1 MDSPGG
7 FGPLSVLV
15 PHSGD
20 EQGLRLQAAA
30 TRADAAL
37 KVRFLLEGAL
47 TRQLRLRAAP
57 GGELW
62 QHTCFEAFLR
72 RAGMPA
78 YLEFN
83 FALNGEWRA
92 YSFTR
97 YRERVAVR
105 DACVPEIVID
115 ASENR
120 VRLDARIPLEGPFA
134 AGELEVGLSAVL
146 EAQDGTLAYWAL
158 RHPAGKPDFHHE
170 EAFALRLHALRH

>member
-20 EQGLRLQAAA
+20 GQGLRLQAAA
-30 TRADAAL
+30 RRAPPAL
-37 KVRFLLEGAL
+37 EVRFLLEGAL
-47 TRQLRLRAAP
+47 SSQLRLRAAP

-83 FALNGEWRA
+83 FALTGEWRA
-92 YSFTR
+92 HSFIR
-97 YRERVAVR
+97 YREREGDPR
-105 DACVPEIVID
+105 ACAPEIVID

-120 VRLDARIPLEGPFA
+120 VKLDARIPLGDRFV
-134 AGELEVGLSAVL
+134 AGDLEVGLSAVL
-146 EAQDGTLAYWAL
+146 EAQDGTLGYWAL
-158 RHPAGKPDFHHE
+158 RHPPGKPDFHHE
-170 EAFALRLHALRH
+170 DAFALRLHALRD